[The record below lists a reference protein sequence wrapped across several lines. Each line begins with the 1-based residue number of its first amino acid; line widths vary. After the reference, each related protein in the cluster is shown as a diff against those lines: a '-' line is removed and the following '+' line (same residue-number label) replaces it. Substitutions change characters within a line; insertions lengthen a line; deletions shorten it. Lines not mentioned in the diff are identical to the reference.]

1 MRYLM
6 IVLLFVV
13 AALIYRLGYD
23 AGWDASER
31 TLVKAWIKYYDVEKD
46 GSYWDNKEKRDGENS
61 D

>member
-31 TLVKAWIKYYDVEKD
+31 TLVKAWIKYYDVEKN
-46 GSYWDNKEKRDGENS
+46 GSYWDNKEKKR
-61 D
+61 